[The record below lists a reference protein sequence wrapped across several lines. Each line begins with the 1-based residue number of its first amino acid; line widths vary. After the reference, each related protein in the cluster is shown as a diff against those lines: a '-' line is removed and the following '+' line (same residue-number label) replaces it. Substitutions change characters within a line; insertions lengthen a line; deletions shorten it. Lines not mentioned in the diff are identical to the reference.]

1 MLLVMTEAKA
11 PKIPTKMTWSSG
23 PVAGDFGATERVRL
37 GKIPGIKEPVAEVEP
52 AYANSFGDYDFYGW
66 TFGLTDA
73 GRELGLKDVEAEQ
86 DYEEV
91 REAEVACEKLIL
103 AQLKTLPKYQANG

>member
-1 MLLVMTEAKA
+1 MTEAKA

-52 AYANSFGDYDFYGW
+52 SYANSFGDYDFYGW
-66 TFGLTDA
+66 SFGLTET
-73 GRELGLKDVEAEQ
+73 GRELGLTNVQSDL
-86 DYEEV
+86 DYEKA

-103 AQLKTLPKYQANG
+103 AQLKNLPKYQGNG